1 MPFSGASDPD
11 LPSNVADRSLEIRQ
25 QWVGAW
31 NGRFKDCRNDG
42 GDMDT

>member
-11 LPSNVADRSLEIRQ
+11 LPSNVVNQLLDVRK

-31 NGRFKDCRNDG
+31 NGRFADCRNDG

>member
-11 LPSNVADRSLEIRQ
+11 LPSNVADRSLESRK

-31 NGRFKDCRNDG
+31 NGRFADCRNDG
-42 GDMDT
+42 GDVDT